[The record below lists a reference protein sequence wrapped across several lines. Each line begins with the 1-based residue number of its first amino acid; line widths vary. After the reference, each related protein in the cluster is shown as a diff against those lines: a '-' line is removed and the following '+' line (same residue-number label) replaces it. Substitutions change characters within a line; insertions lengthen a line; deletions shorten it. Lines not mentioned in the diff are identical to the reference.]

1 MRTFHQIVSVIL
13 HPLLLPFYGI
23 LLLFSVGGFSE
34 LPVNY
39 RLYIEGIILLN
50 YGFVPGFGV
59 WLLKKAG
66 HVSDYD
72 VSIRSERVFPYLIT
86 LISYITGCFLLFRY
100 QMPWW
105 IIKLFMGSILA
116 TFFAFFITFK
126 WKISAHAMASGCVVS
141 SIFLFCLNSAMTPL
155 FFLSG
160 ILLLAGLQGSSRLYL
175 KAHTLEQVCGGFFI
189 GAFSVCCTFFLIP

>member
-23 LLLFSVGGFSE
+23 LLLFSVGVFSE
-34 LPVNY
+34 LPLNY
-39 RLYIEGIILLN
+39 RLYIEGIVLLN
-50 YGFVPGFGV
+50 YGFIPGFGV

-66 HVSDYD
+66 HVTDYD

-86 LISYITGCFLLFRY
+86 LISYITGCYLLYRY

-155 FFLSG
+155 LFLSG

-175 KAHTLEQVCGGFFI
+175 KAHTLEQVCGGFFV